1 MRIGCIFLALI
12 WGRLAFSVELTA
24 EPVSSSANAA
34 HREPNSESAAQVV
47 EVPNQLSVQQA
58 EELLIKNNLAVI
70 ATRYGV
76 DAARAQRVV
85 AAYHPNPSMLV
96 AGQQFDL
103 DFPQRSLVTNSPSAA
118 NRTYTL
124 EFDLPIETGGKRHKR
139 ICSAQ
144 SQIDGAEAQV
154 LDSIR
159 LQLFL
164 MKSAYFS
171 AVLARE
177 NARVA
182 TEVLESVDAT
192 EKLIQRQVAAGNIAE
207 TQLIT
212 LQANRIQF
220 EQALVSAQLSY
231 EQSIRDLL
239 NFLGAT
245 PADVIPAPAVPDA
258 APRALSAVSL
268 ADDLSVP
275 SILPAIEELRTRTEL
290 RPDLIAAQ
298 RNVEFAE
305 RSLDVAKS
313 GRSPDF
319 TVGTQFARVGHDNTG
334 GMSFIVQLPL
344 FNRKEGEIAQAEAQ
358 INAAHAQLKQVK
370 LQALTD
376 VEKAW
381 RAYELNTQIIKLYD
395 DSAVSKAKQSLE
407 ISEKAFARGGAS
419 MLDVLDA
426 RRTYRQTLVARDQAR
441 FNLRQ
446 SILQLEL
453 ATGTRLK

>member
-1 MRIGCIFLALI
+1 MRIAWAGWALI
-12 WGRLAFSVELTA
+12 LGGPFAWTA
-24 EPVSSSANAA
+24 EPPFEQHSRVNE
-34 HREPNSESAAQVV
+34 RVETGSESAAQVL
-47 EVPNQLSVQQA
+47 EVPQQLSVQQA

-70 ATRYGV
+70 AARYGI
-76 DAARAQRVV
+76 DAARAQRIV
-85 AAYHPNPSMLV
+85 AAYHPNPSVLV

-124 EFDLPIETGGKRHKR
+124 EFDLPIETGGKRRKR
-139 ICSAQ
+139 ISSAQ
-144 SQIDGAEAQV
+144 SQIDAAEAQV

-159 LQLFL
+159 QQLFL
-164 MKSAYFS
+164 MKTAYFS

-192 EKLIQRQVAAGNIAE
+192 EKLIQRQVAAGNTAE

-239 NFLGAT
+239 NFMGAT
-245 PADVIPAPAVPDA
+245 PADIMAAPAIPDA
-258 APRALSAVSL
+258 APRALSSISL

-275 SILPAIEELRTRTEL
+275 PVLPAIEELRARTDQ
-290 RPDLIAAQ
+290 RPDVIAAQ
-298 RNVEFAE
+298 RNLEFAE
-305 RSLDVAKS
+305 RSFDVARA
-313 GRSPDF
+313 GRSPDI
-319 TVGTQFARVGHDNTG
+319 TVGTQFARVGNDNTG
-334 GMSFIVQLPL
+334 GMSFVVPLPL
-344 FNRKEGEIAQAEAQ
+344 FNHKEGEIAQAEAQ
-358 INAAHAQLKQVK
+358 INTARTQLKQLK

-376 VEKAW
+376 VDKAW
-381 RAYELNTQIIKLYD
+381 RAYELNSQVTKLYD
-395 DSAVSKAKQSLE
+395 DSAVSKARQSLE
-407 ISEKAFARGGAS
+407 IAEKAFGRGGAS

-446 SILQLEL
+446 SVLQLEF
-453 ATGTRLK
+453 ATGASVK